1 MAVFSSNC
9 KISTLLL
16 TSISCLI
23 FSIMTKLVLIP
34 YVIDDQIHKTMELI
48 EGTKG
53 FLQYNLVLSLKS
65 IYVLNRIM

>member
-23 FSIMTKLVLIP
+23 FSIITKLVIIP

-53 FLQYNLVLSLKS
+53 FLQYNLLSLKS
-65 IYVLNRIM
+65 I

>member
-23 FSIMTKLVLIP
+23 FAIITKLVIIP

-53 FLQYNLVLSLKS
+53 FLQYNLLSLKS
-65 IYVLNRIM
+65 IFVK

>member
-23 FSIMTKLVLIP
+23 FSIITKLVIIP

-53 FLQYNLVLSLKS
+53 FLQCNLLSLKS
-65 IYVLNRIM
+65 IYVCKIE

>member
-23 FSIMTKLVLIP
+23 FSIITKLVIIP

-53 FLQYNLVLSLKS
+53 FLQYNLLSLKS
-65 IYVLNRIM
+65 ICVK

>member
-1 MAVFSSNC
+1 MAVLSSNC

-23 FSIMTKLVLIP
+23 FSIITKLVIIP

-53 FLQYNLVLSLKS
+53 FLQYNLLSLKS
-65 IYVLNRIM
+65 ICVK

>member
-23 FSIMTKLVLIP
+23 FSIITKLVIIP

-53 FLQYNLVLSLKS
+53 FLQYNLLSLKS
-65 IYVLNRIM
+65 IYVK

>member
-1 MAVFSSNC
+1 MAVFSSNG

-23 FSIMTKLVLIP
+23 FSIITKLVIIP

-53 FLQYNLVLSLKS
+53 FLQYNLLSLKS
-65 IYVLNRIM
+65 ICVK